1 MSRNGYSMIGIDL
14 DGTLLSANG
23 HVTPRTRAA
32 IHSAVAAG
40 MVVCFATGRS
50 WRESRHILD
59 ESGHFADAVFVTGA
73 IVADTRGGRTLRRRL
88 MGAELAR
95 EVSAFFEK
103 RRQTVLALQDS
114 QPQDSQQPDVDYLV
128 TEAAELNVATQLWVK
143 MTRTGIRRHG
153 GLAIAPA
160 IGQPHVHENTV
171 RISIVADA
179 GDVDLCMTGLAE
191 EFGPKVACHCLVVP
205 SSGLRVLEVFE
216 PAVNKWDGLMHVAA
230 VNDITAD
237 RIIAVGDD
245 VNDLPMIRQAGLGIA
260 MANAPAE
267 VRAQAKR
274 VIGHNG
280 EDGLAIF
287 IEDLLAG

>member
-1 MSRNGYSMIGIDL
+1 MTRNGYAMIGIDL
-14 DGTLLSANG
+14 DGTLLSTNG
-23 HVTPRTRAA
+23 RVTPRTRGA
-32 IHSAVAAG
+32 IHNAVAAG

-50 WRESRHILD
+50 WRESCLILD

-88 MGAELAR
+88 MGPELAR
-95 EVSAFFEK
+95 QVSAFFEK

-114 QPQDSQQPDVDYLV
+114 PQPDVDYLV
-128 TEAAELNVATQLWVK
+128 TEAAELNVATQLWIK

-153 GLAIAPA
+153 GLALAPEL
-160 IGQPHVHENTV
+160 GKPHTHENTV

-179 GDVDLCMTGLAE
+179 GDVDMCMTGLAE

-216 PAVNKWDGLMHVAA
+216 PAVNKWDGLMHVADA
-230 VNDITAD
+230 NGITAE

-245 VNDLPMIRQAGLGIA
+245 VNDLPMIRNAGLGIA

-267 VRAQAKR
+267 VRAAADR
-274 VIGHNG
+274 VIGPNG
-280 EDGLAIF
+280 EDGLAVF
-287 IEDLLAG
+287 LEELLAG